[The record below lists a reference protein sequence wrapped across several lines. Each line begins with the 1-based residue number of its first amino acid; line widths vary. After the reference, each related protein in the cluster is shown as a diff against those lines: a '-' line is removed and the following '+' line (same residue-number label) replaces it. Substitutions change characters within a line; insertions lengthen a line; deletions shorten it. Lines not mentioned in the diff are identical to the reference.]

1 MRRGEGR
8 EGVKDRNIGQRMK
21 VEKADKNEGTCERL
35 DRVEEYETQKR
46 ENETMN
52 ELRVSEMRRR

>member
-21 VEKADKNEGTCERL
+21 VEKADKNEGTYERL

-52 ELRVSEMRRR
+52 ELRVS